1 MMNRFAD
8 VSLLVCHQ
16 FLESVLRVELLKMFK
31 AKYILPNYI
40 KKETLYFLYI
50 YIATEYYN
58 LEKCCFIL
66 TALICIFLL
75 RISLNIFFL

>member
-1 MMNRFAD
+1 
-8 VSLLVCHQ
+8 
-16 FLESVLRVELLKMFK
+16 MFK
-31 AKYILPNYI
+31 AKYISPNYI

-66 TALICIFLL
+66 TALICIF
-75 RISLNIFFL
+75 FFFVKNQVE